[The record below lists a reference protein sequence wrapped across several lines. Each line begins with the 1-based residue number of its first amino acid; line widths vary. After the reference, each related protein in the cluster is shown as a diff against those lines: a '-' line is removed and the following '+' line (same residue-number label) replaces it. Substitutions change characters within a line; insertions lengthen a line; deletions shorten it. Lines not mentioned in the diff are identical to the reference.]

1 MHPSREAHR
10 SACPLHP
17 RETPGQAVS
26 PGRTPTPR
34 RSRSPRPAAAGSGER
49 GVLDQEQHEHDP
61 GHPQGPNQP
70 RTLTVTRR
78 MPVPPCALCGA
89 GSGRI
94 CVSST
99 SRRGWTASEWLTGQA
114 GTLSLARHRDFHL
127 GLAVFDEFATDVDC
141 HLVDGS
147 GEREESFVVGGDRR
161 SGVGAARSGR
171 RRPGSSR
178 RSAPTATHGSA
189 GSAPRPRPPTGAAA
203 RPSVRPGGRARR
215 GGGGRSPARPLP
227 SGC

>member
-26 PGRTPTPR
+26 PGRTSTPR

-61 GHPQGPNQP
+61 GHPRARTSRERSRSPGACQCPHARYAALVLVGSVCRRRVAGVGLLPNGLRDRLGRSHWRAIATFIWVSLSSMSSP
-70 RTLTVTRR
+70 LTSTVTWW
-78 MPVPPCALCGA
+78 MVPA
-89 GSGRI
+89 
-94 CVSST
+94 
-99 SRRGWTASEWLTGQA
+99 
-114 GTLSLARHRDFHL
+114 
-127 GLAVFDEFATDVDC
+127 
-141 HLVDGS
+141 
-147 GEREESFVVGGDRR
+147 EREWSCVVGGDRR
-161 SGVGAARSGR
+161 SGIGAARSGR

-203 RPSVRPGGRARR
+203 RPSVRPGGRAGR